1 MARSCWRDYNLP
13 DPVQPF
19 DYIRQEW
26 GVLTKAP
33 MAFVGLAVVFFVSG
47 VALAR
52 WYDRDKINDKDDQL
66 RRYRV
71 ALGIESGS
79 PNALVELT
87 NAELRSKALIV
98 SSRVQA
104 LCASFNRQSAE
115 IKALVDTKKIDEKG
129 GFDRQLALMKRTSD
143 EFHHD
148 LRSDALNVQNE
159 MLRRL
164 DPKAAAAVVRFPIFA
179 DAATGTPISLASLLP
194 SGLGLDAGALC
205 GFAEELQQLAK
216 LLP

>member
-1 MARSCWRDYNLP
+1 M
-13 DPVQPF
+13 QPF

-26 GVLTKAP
+26 AVLRKAP
-33 MAFVGLAVVFFVSG
+33 LAFVGLALAFFVAG

-52 WYDRDKINDKDDQL
+52 WYDSDKLNEKDDQL

-71 ALGIESGS
+71 ALGIEQGS

-87 NAELRSKALIV
+87 NQELRNKALIV
-98 SSRVQA
+98 SSRVQD
-104 LCASFNRQSAE
+104 LCNRFNKQSAE
-115 IKALVDTKKIDEKG
+115 IKAQLDAKKFDEKG
-129 GFDRQLALMKRTSD
+129 AHERHLALMKQISG

-159 MLRRL
+159 LLRRL
-164 DPKAAAAVVRFPIFA
+164 DPKAAAAVVRFPVFA
-179 DAATGTPISLASLLP
+179 DAATGTPISMESLLP
-194 SGLGLDAGALC
+194 NAFGMDAMLLC

-216 LLP
+216 LLPSR